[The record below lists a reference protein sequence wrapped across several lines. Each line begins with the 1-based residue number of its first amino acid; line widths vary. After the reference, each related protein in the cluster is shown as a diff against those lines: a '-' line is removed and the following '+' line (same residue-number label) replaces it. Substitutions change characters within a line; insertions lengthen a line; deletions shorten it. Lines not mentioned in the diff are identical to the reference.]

1 MKTRI
6 IIPTYN
12 ECENIIPLIDEI
24 FRIMPNDVRILVVDD
39 GSPDGT
45 GEAVRSYTLKDSRV
59 ALLERS
65 EKLGLG
71 SAYQTAFRRVIDEG
85 ADEVILTMD
94 ADFSHHP
101 RYIPALVRAC
111 ETHDLVV
118 GSRYVH
124 GGTIERWELWRRLLS
139 WGGNLYVRLI
149 TGLPIRD
156 CTAGFSCMRIDF
168 LRRVPFGMINAGGY
182 AWWFSLRMMFFR
194 LDARITEIPI
204 TFTDRRLGNSKISTH
219 IIYEGLIEPW
229 RIRALKL

>member
-12 ECENIIPLIDEI
+12 ERENIISLIDEI
-24 FRIMPNDVRILVVDD
+24 FRIMPNGVRILVVDD

-45 GEAVRSYTLKDSRV
+45 GDAVRLHALKDSRID
-59 ALLERS
+59 LLERS

-85 ADEVILTMD
+85 ADEAVLTMD

-118 GSRYVH
+118 GSRYIS

-139 WGGNLYVRLI
+139 WGGNLYVRVI

-156 CTAGFSCMRIDF
+156 CTAGYSCMRIDF
-168 LRRVPFGMINAGGY
+168 LKRVPFEVINAGGY

-194 LDARITEIPI
+194 LGARITEIPI